1 MPNLPTLNEVDKRT
15 MKVYGM
21 SRCEF
26 SLFFNKY
33 EWLYDGDSNYKA
45 YLVGLNKLLDKGLVE
60 VVSLAEGSYMPG
72 TRRFKRTPLGEPVLA
87 NMNTTYK
94 AKYEEIKEEE
104 RRAKEAAKLATIKVI
119 KDKLSHINWDSLDL
133 SRFNLHFLDNM
144 SRVLSRISLLD
155 SMPTKPQEEP

>member
-33 EWLYDGDSNYKA
+33 EWLYDGASNYKA

-60 VVSLAEGSYMPG
+60 LVSLANGAYMPG
-72 TRRFKRTPLGEPVLA
+72 TRRFKRTPLGETVLA

-104 RRAKEAAKLATIKVI
+104 HKAREVEKLATLKAI
-119 KDKLSHINWDSLDL
+119 KDKLAHINWDSLDL
-133 SRFNLHFLDNM
+133 SRFNLHLLDNM
-144 SRVLSRISLLD
+144 SMVLSRMSAI
-155 SMPTKPQEEP
+155 MRVQ